1 MRTHIAVGVVTL
13 FLLGVARAQPTPAAP
28 GDYAVDEPLKVG
40 GYWRWDYAL
49 VDDDGRL
56 YVTRE
61 THQQVIDLATGKVM
75 ADHQRLRAAARHGAR
90 SLRQAG
96 PSSPTAKRRSCWSST
111 SRSTKSIGKIDSGYD
126 ADEAIYDAGSDR
138 VLVSCGDANQLVV
151 VDPNADLATAKPEKI
166 DLGGKPEFLAADG
179 KGRAFVC
186 LEDKDQ
192 VAVVDLKAMRVVDRW
207 TLGGGTSPAGLAIDA
222 KAGRLFVGCH
232 NQKLVVL
239 NTDGGEVEAE
249 LPIGKGNDAVAFDPA
264 TGLTFAS
271 CGDGTLTVV
280 GAGRRR
286 QDRGE
291 ADGPDQALLADDGPG
306 PGDARAL
313 PAVGGHAKGRGPAF
327 IRASSP
333 ARSPSSSSSRPRAGE
348 AVHVASHVA

>member
-13 FLLGVARAQPTPAAP
+13 SLLGVARAQPTPAAP
-28 GDYAVDEPLKVG
+28 GDYAVAEPLKVG
-40 GYWRWDYAL
+40 GEGRWDYA
-49 VDDDGRL
+49 VIGDDGRL

-61 THQQVIDLATGKVM
+61 THEQVIDLATGKVV
-75 ADHQRLRAAARHGAR
+75 ADIAGGERLHGTALVPSAGRAFITDGEAAK
-90 SLRQAG
+90 LLVVDLK
-96 PSSPTAKRRSCWSST
+96 TDKV
-111 SRSTKSIGKIDSGYD
+111 IGKIDAADD
-126 ADEAIYDAGSDR
+126 ADGAIYDAGSDR

-151 VDPNADLATAKPEKI
+151 VDPHADLDTAKPEKI

-179 KGRAFVC
+179 RGRAFVC

-192 VAVVDLKAMRVVDRW
+192 IAVVDLKAMRVVDRW
-207 TLGGGTSPAGLAIDA
+207 PLGGGTSPAGLAIDA

-280 GAGRRR
+280 GSDAG
-286 QDRGE
+286 GKM
-291 ADGPDQALLADDGPG
+291 
-306 PGDARAL
+306 
-313 PAVGGHAKGRGPAF
+313 AVKQTVQTK
-327 IRASSP
+327 
-333 ARSPSSSSSRPRAGE
+333 PSSRTMALDPATHTLYLPSADTRKVEGQRYPGVVPGTFAILVVKPLVGN
-348 AVHVASHVA
+348 